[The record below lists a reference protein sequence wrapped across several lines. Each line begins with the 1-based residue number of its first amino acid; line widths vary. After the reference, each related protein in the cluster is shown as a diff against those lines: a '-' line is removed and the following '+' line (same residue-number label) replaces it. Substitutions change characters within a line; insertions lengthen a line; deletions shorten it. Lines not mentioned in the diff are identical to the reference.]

1 MPTER
6 GQVKTL
12 TILIALC
19 LTFALGMWLPFRARR
34 AQAEQTLAGLGQ
46 SIGEEQKGA
55 VGLAA
60 LGHRIVSLS
69 QVVARFDK
77 TVPRQPEL
85 ASLLRELTDEL
96 KEQEAASLDIRP
108 GATVEGDAYCLVP
121 ISLRFGGS
129 FRTLFEFLRHVESMD
144 RLVQIHYVSAEGDP
158 KSASGRLTVE
168 IEMSAFYM
176 PVGGDS
182 DG

>member
-1 MPTER
+1 MPAER

-12 TILIALC
+12 TILVGLC
-19 LTFALGMWLPFRARR
+19 LTFVLGMWAPFRAKR
-34 AQAEQTLAGLGQ
+34 AQVERTLTELGQ
-46 SIGEEQKGA
+46 EIHEEQKGA

-77 TVPRQPEL
+77 TVPRRPEL

-96 KEQEAASLDIRP
+96 ERQDAASLDIRP
-108 GATVEGDAYCLVP
+108 GATTEGDDYCLAP

-129 FRTLFEFLRHVESMD
+129 FETLFEFLRHVESMD
-144 RLVQIHYVSAEGDP
+144 RLVQVHHVNAEGDP
-158 KSASGRLTVE
+158 GSANGRLTVH

-176 PVGGDS
+176 PVGGDD